1 MPLPPAGPPASASA
15 GARRTR
21 LLLLA
26 LAATVLALVAVAAPA
41 QAQSFRYWGYY
52 TADGAGGEWGFAQTG
67 PAEGLPADGS
77 VEGWR
82 FAVTGEASTRVPR
95 AEADFAQLCGSTAP
109 QDGSKRVGVVIDY
122 GTAQDAPEGDEVPA
136 ARGACALVP
145 TNATG
150 SDVLAAVAELRL
162 EDGGFICG
170 IDGYPS
176 SGCGDEVDVA
186 APTEPDDPVELVLP
200 QASGEDAATTGTG
213 GVSTTLLVALGA
225 GALLAVVAVL
235 LVRRRRGEAGPSA

>member
-1 MPLPPAGPPASASA
+1 MPLRPVGP
-15 GARRTR
+15 TR
-21 LLLLA
+21 LLLLT
-26 LAATVLALVAVAAPA
+26 LAAALLALVAVAAPA

-52 TADGAGGEWGFAQTG
+52 TADGTGGEWGFAQTG
-67 PAEGLPADGS
+67 PAEAVPADGT

-95 AEADFAQLCGSTAP
+95 AEADFAMLCGGTEPAE
-109 QDGSKRVGVVIDY
+109 GSKRVGVVIDY
-122 GTAQDAPEGDEVPA
+122 GTAQDAPQGDEVPA
-136 ARGACALVP
+136 ARGACAVVP
-145 TNATG
+145 TDATG

-186 APTEPDDPVELVLP
+186 APTGQDDPVQLVLP
-200 QASGEDAATTGTG
+200 EASGDDGAAGTG
-213 GVSTTLLVALGA
+213 GVSSTVLVALGL
-225 GALLAVVAVL
+225 GALLVAAAVL
-235 LVRRRRGEAGPSA
+235 LVRRRRGEAGPRA